1 MRPSAA
7 RCRFQWPYFTL
18 TSGRADTGL
27 TLAAS
32 FVCCGNALASLMAK
46 QREEQ
51 QQRQQQEQR
60 PAF

>member
-1 MRPSAA
+1 MRPGAA

-18 TSGRADTGL
+18 TSGGADTGL

-32 FVCCGNALASLMAK
+32 FVCCGNALASLIAK
-46 QREEQ
+46 RQERQQQ
-51 QQRQQQEQR
+51 QQRRR